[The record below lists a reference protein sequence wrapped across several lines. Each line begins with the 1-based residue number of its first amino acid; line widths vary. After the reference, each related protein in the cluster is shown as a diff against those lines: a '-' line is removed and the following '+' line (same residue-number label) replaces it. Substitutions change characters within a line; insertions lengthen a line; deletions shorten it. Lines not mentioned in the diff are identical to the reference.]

1 MGRRRFF
8 RAFAGELIQTAATMA
23 GAAQALQQAS
33 ADAASAI
40 LNPEGAAGLL
50 GPAGDA
56 TVQTPSGPTGF
67 RTPFR
72 EDGGVIYL
80 IDQRRL
86 PDALVEYPCRSAGEV
101 AYAIR
106 EMIVRGAPAIGQVAA
121 IGLAM
126 AAEQQRDGLPYA
138 RKAIIRGSANALIN
152 ARPTAV
158 NLRWA
163 VDRVVAR
170 YVEVGEL
177 NDDGNAIADALRAEA
192 DAIVFEATTDHGRLA
207 GFGLA
212 VLPVPDGR
220 PVRIL
225 THCNT
230 GPLACGQYGTALGVI
245 QAAHHAGREV
255 HVLVDETRP
264 YLQGARLT
272 TWELAQAGVPHSLLP
287 DVAAGHLMATG
298 EVDVVLVGAD
308 RVAANGDTANKVGTY
323 PLAVL
328 AARHGIPF
336 YVCAPTS
343 SVDLTAPDGAAIPIE
358 ERNPDEVLEFRGVRT
373 APAGT
378 EVRNPA
384 FDITPAELITG
395 FVTEEGLVTTPF
407 DPGLREASEAAAGAL
422 GGDARLQGPPAAP
435 DRHRDHARGSR
446 LMATVALGR
455 RGAIVARTTTDK
467 TLLRSFLERD
477 RLYAAYAICDLEERE
492 FARTRWGVAWDGDAP
507 IALVLEYN
515 GPTPQPLFAMGREDG
530 IAVVVRDL
538 IRPRVAYVAAPAAVL
553 PAIETAY
560 RVDPGPSMVRMWV
573 DRASFRPYPATVER
587 LLPVEIGEL
596 NRLYQ
601 LGFASWLPASAIA
614 DGVYYGLRVNGQLVA
629 AAGTHVVSPGAR
641 LAVVGNVLTHIDY
654 RGRGFATAVTGAV
667 TAELLRVCDQV
678 VLNVRS
684 DNPPALNA
692 YRRLG
697 YMEHLRFEERLVH
710 RIGSPWPDLAG
721 PLRRIFHRKEIDP
734 R

>member
-1 MGRRRFF
+1 MPESPEAAGAAAPAPAVDMGRRRFF
-8 RAFAGELIQTAATMA
+8 RAFAGEIIQTAATVA

-33 ADAASAI
+33 AEAASVI

-56 TVQTPSGPTGF
+56 TVQTPTGPTGF

-72 EDGGVIYL
+72 EDEGVLYL

-121 IGLAM
+121 IGLAIS
-126 AAEQQRDGLPYA
+126 AEHQRDGRPYA
-138 RKAIIRGSANALIN
+138 RKAVIRGSANALIN

-163 VDRVVAR
+163 VERVLAR
-170 YVEVGEL
+170 FTEVGEL
-177 NDDGNAIADALRAEA
+177 SDDGEAIADAMRAEA

-207 GFGLA
+207 GFGLGI
-212 VLPVPDGR
+212 LPVPDGR

-230 GPLACGQYGTALGVI
+230 GPLACGQYGTALGVV

-287 DVAAGHLMATG
+287 DVAAGHLMASD

-343 SVDLTAPDGAAIPIE
+343 SVDLATADGSGIPIE
-358 ERNPDEVLEFRGVRT
+358 ERNPDEVLEFRGVRV

-378 EVRNPA
+378 DVRNPA
-384 FDITPAELITG
+384 FDVTPADLITG
-395 FVTEEGLVTTPF
+395 FVTEEGLVGAPF
-407 DPGLREASEAAAGAL
+407 ESGLREASDAARARWAAMPGFKAFRPPVTEVDPSADTPVAAG
-422 GGDARLQGPPAAP
+422 
-435 DRHRDHARGSR
+435 
-446 LMATVALGR
+446 
-455 RGAIVARTTTDK
+455 
-467 TLLRSFLERD
+467 
-477 RLYAAYAICDLEERE
+477 
-492 FARTRWGVAWDGDAP
+492 
-507 IALVLEYN
+507 
-515 GPTPQPLFAMGREDG
+515 
-530 IAVVVRDL
+530 
-538 IRPRVAYVAAPAAVL
+538 
-553 PAIETAY
+553 
-560 RVDPGPSMVRMWV
+560 
-573 DRASFRPYPATVER
+573 
-587 LLPVEIGEL
+587 
-596 NRLYQ
+596 
-601 LGFASWLPASAIA
+601 
-614 DGVYYGLRVNGQLVA
+614 
-629 AAGTHVVSPGAR
+629 
-641 LAVVGNVLTHIDY
+641 
-654 RGRGFATAVTGAV
+654 
-667 TAELLRVCDQV
+667 
-678 VLNVRS
+678 
-684 DNPPALNA
+684 
-692 YRRLG
+692 
-697 YMEHLRFEERLVH
+697 
-710 RIGSPWPDLAG
+710 
-721 PLRRIFHRKEIDP
+721 
-734 R
+734 